1 MKYLLATVFAVAVLA
16 TPVFAEED
24 TPLGKE
30 MEKLNKAIKSVK
42 RAIEDPAQKDTSKDA
57 NLAKLADAKAAMEK
71 SLTLEPAMAKDV
83 PAADK
88 EKFLADYKASMQESL
103 KVLEELRAAIADGK
117 ADDAT
122 KAMEKL
128 NKGKKDG
135 HKKFKKED

>member
-1 MKYLLATVFAVAVLA
+1 MKYLLATVFAAAALA
-16 TPVFAEED
+16 TSVFAEED

-30 MEKLNKAIKSVK
+30 MDKLNKAIKAVN
-42 RAIEDPAQKDTSKDA
+42 RAIADPAQKDA
-57 NLAKLADAKAAMEK
+57 NLAKLADAKASMEK
-71 SLTLEPAMAKDV
+71 ALTLEPAMAKDV

-88 EKFLADYKASMQESL
+88 EKFLTDYKASMQEQL
-103 KVLEELRAAIADGK
+103 KTLEELRAAIADGK

-128 NKGKKDG
+128 VKGKKDG

>member
-1 MKYLLATVFAVAVLA
+1 VFAVAALA

-30 MEKLNKAIKSVK
+30 MDKVNKAVK
-42 RAIEDPAQKDTSKDA
+42 AVNRALADAAQKDA

-71 SLTLEPAMAKDV
+71 ALTLEPAMAKDV

-88 EKFLADYKASMQESL
+88 EKFMTDYKASMQESL
-103 KVLEELRAAIADGK
+103 KTLEELRAAIADGK
-117 ADDAT
+117 ADDAA

-128 NKGKKDG
+128 TKGKKDA